1 MHCIDCDWGI
11 GVLGVPRGWGISD
24 LGGDG
29 REGDWG
35 MRGELEAC
43 AFAFAQKSM
52 NSRCSS
58 AAVQQ
63 CSSGGVLL
71 PKWCAIHV
79 DVWCTSWCAVC
90 RMEFA
95 RRHMQAGNV
104 GKPLVVVSN
113 LFAMH

>member
-1 MHCIDCDWGI
+1 MHCIDCDWGT

-63 CSSGGVLL
+63 WGRLAAKVVRYPCGCMV
-71 PKWCAIHV
+71 H
-79 DVWCTSWCAVC
+79 
-90 RMEFA
+90 
-95 RRHMQAGNV
+95 
-104 GKPLVVVSN
+104 LVVCSVSHGIRTQTY
-113 LFAMH
+113 AGWECR